1 MANNRND
8 VLSTSQTTLMVAGS
22 MIGIGIL
29 SLPANLTKVAHND
42 GWIGVI
48 IGSLYPFYMVLCAL
62 IIFKD
67 SSYQNTNIVE
77 ISKIYF
83 GRFFGNLLAF
93 IFTLQFLAY
102 IIVTTGNISN
112 MLRVYLVLFLEQYKL
127 AIPILLISVYT
138 ASKGI
143 GALGRINEVIFY
155 ASIPLILLT
164 ALALK
169 QGNILNIKPILGT
182 PILTILKASIEPVY
196 SFVGIEIIFL
206 IVPLMKDKTKIKS
219 SFLKATVII
228 VFLYIWLSFVSIY
241 YLGADIAKNLYWPTL
256 SIAETISIP
265 GISNFKFVFMFL
277 WSSIIFK
284 TIANQNYFFHYSL
297 SSIFKKINSNILYLL
312 VFLFAAISVSRL
324 DSFIFLK
331 KINEGISIFYLIFNL
346 IFITT
351 ITAIKIIKNG
361 GKNEKTNAKDNENF
375 REE

>member
-1 MANNRND
+1 MVNNRNN
-8 VLSTSQTTLMVAGS
+8 VLTTSQTMVMIAGS

-29 SLPANLTKVAHND
+29 YLPANLAKVAHND

-48 IGSLYPFYMVLCAL
+48 IGSLYPFYMVICSF

-67 SSYQNTNIVE
+67 SSYQNINIVE

-83 GRFFGNLLAF
+83 GKFFGSLLGF

-102 IIVTTGNISN
+102 IIITSGNISN

-143 GALGRINEVIFY
+143 RALGRINEVIFY

-164 ALALK
+164 VLALK

-182 PILTILKASIEPVY
+182 PISDILKASIEPVY

-206 IVPLMKDKTKIKS
+206 IVPLMKDKTKIKI

-241 YLGADIAKNLYWPTL
+241 YLGPDIAKKLYWPTL
-256 SIAETISIP
+256 SLAETISIP

-284 TIANQNYFFHYSL
+284 TIANQNYFFYYSL
-297 SSIFKKINSNILYLL
+297 SSIFKKIAPNILYLL

-324 DSFIFLK
+324 DSFILLK
-331 KINEGISIFYLIFNL
+331 KVNKGISIFYLIFNL
-346 IFITT
+346 IFITIIT
-351 ITAIKIIKNG
+351 IITLVKNG
-361 GKNEKTNAKDNENF
+361 GKNEKASSKANENF
-375 REE
+375 RE

>member
-1 MANNRND
+1 MENKRNN
-8 VLSTSQTTLMVAGS
+8 VLSTSQTMVIIAGS

-29 SLPANLTKVAHND
+29 SLPGNLTKVAHND

-48 IGSLYPFYMVLCAL
+48 IGSLYPFYMIICSF

-67 SSYQNTNIVE
+67 SSYQNINIVE

-83 GRFFGNLLAF
+83 GKFFGNLLGF

-102 IIVTTGNISN
+102 IIITAGNISN

-143 GALGRINEVIFY
+143 KTLGRINEIIFY

-164 ALALK
+164 VVALK

-182 PILTILKASIEPVY
+182 PISSILKASIEPVY

-206 IVPLMKDKTKIKS
+206 IVPLMKDKTKIKN
-219 SFLKATVII
+219 SFLKATGII

-256 SIAETISIP
+256 SLAETIAIP

-284 TIANQNYFFHYSL
+284 TIANQNYFFYYSL
-297 SSIFKKINSNILYLL
+297 SSVLKKIDPNILCLL
-312 VFLFAAISVSRL
+312 VFVFTTIIVSRL
-324 DSFIFLK
+324 DSFILLK
-331 KINEGISIFYLIFNL
+331 KINKGISLFYLIFNL
-346 IFITT
+346 IFITSIT
-351 ITAIKIIKNG
+351 IITLIKNG
-361 GKNEKTNAKDNENF
+361 GKNEKNNEKIK
-375 REE
+375 E

>member
-1 MANNRND
+1 MENNRND
-8 VLSTSQTTLMVAGS
+8 VLTTSQTMVMIAGS

-67 SSYQNTNIVE
+67 NSYKNTNIVE
-77 ISKIYF
+77 ISKTYF
-83 GRFFGNLLAF
+83 GKFFGNLLGL
-93 IFTLQFLAY
+93 IFTIQFLAY
-102 IIVTTGNISN
+102 IIITAANISN
-112 MLRVYLVLFLEQYKL
+112 MLRVYLILFLEQYKL

-143 GALGRINEVIFY
+143 RVLGRINEVIFY

-164 ALALK
+164 VLALK

-182 PILTILKASIEPVY
+182 PISTILKASIEPIY

-219 SFLKATVII
+219 SFLEATAII

-241 YLGADIAKNLYWPTL
+241 YLGADVAKNLYWPTL

-284 TIANQNYFFHYSL
+284 TIANQNYFFYYSL
-297 SSIFKKINSNILYLL
+297 SSIFKKINSTILYMI
-312 VFLFAAISVSRL
+312 VFLFATIIVSRL

-331 KINEGISIFYLIFNL
+331 KINEGVSIFYLVFNL
-346 IFITT
+346 IFITMIT
-351 ITAIKIIKNG
+351 IIKIIKNG
-361 GKNEKTNAKDNENF
+361 GKNETTSTKTNEKF

>member
-1 MANNRND
+1 MVNNRNN
-8 VLSTSQTTLMVAGS
+8 VLTTSQTMVMIAGS

-29 SLPANLTKVAHND
+29 SLPANLAKVAHND

-48 IGSLYPFYMVLCAL
+48 IGSLYPFYMVICSF

-67 SSYQNTNIVE
+67 SSYQNINIVE

-83 GRFFGNLLAF
+83 GKFFGSLLGF

-102 IIVTTGNISN
+102 IIITSGNISN

-143 GALGRINEVIFY
+143 RALGRINEVIFY

-164 ALALK
+164 VLALK

-182 PILTILKASIEPVY
+182 PISDILKASIEPVY

-206 IVPLMKDKTKIKS
+206 IVPLMKDKTKIKI

-241 YLGADIAKNLYWPTL
+241 YLGPDIAKKLYWPTL
-256 SIAETISIP
+256 SLAETISIP

-284 TIANQNYFFHYSL
+284 TIANQNYFFYYSL
-297 SSIFKKINSNILYLL
+297 SSIFKKIAPNILYLL

-324 DSFIFLK
+324 DSFILLK
-331 KINEGISIFYLIFNL
+331 KINKGISIFY
-346 IFITT
+346 
-351 ITAIKIIKNG
+351 
-361 GKNEKTNAKDNENF
+361 
-375 REE
+375 

>member
-1 MANNRND
+1 MVNNRNN
-8 VLSTSQTTLMVAGS
+8 VLTTSQTMVMIAGS

-48 IGSLYPFYMVLCAL
+48 IGSLYPFYMVICSF

-67 SSYQNTNIVE
+67 SSYQNINIVE

-83 GRFFGNLLAF
+83 GKFFGSLLGF

-102 IIVTTGNISN
+102 IIITSGNISN
-112 MLRVYLVLFLEQYKL
+112 MLRVYLVLFLDQYKL

-143 GALGRINEVIFY
+143 RALGRINEVIFY

-164 ALALK
+164 VLALK

-182 PILTILKASIEPVY
+182 PISDILKASIEPVY

-206 IVPLMKDKTKIKS
+206 IVPLMKDKTKIKI

-241 YLGADIAKNLYWPTL
+241 YLGPDIAKKLYWPTL
-256 SIAETISIP
+256 SLAETISIP

-284 TIANQNYFFHYSL
+284 TIANQNYFFYYSL
-297 SSIFKKINSNILYLL
+297 SSIFKKIAPNILYLL

-324 DSFIFLK
+324 DSFILLK
-331 KINEGISIFYLIFNL
+331 KINKGISIFYLIFNL
-346 IFITT
+346 IFITIIT
-351 ITAIKIIKNG
+351 IITLVKNG
-361 GKNEKTNAKDNENF
+361 GKNEKASSKANENF
-375 REE
+375 RE

>member
-1 MANNRND
+1 MVNNRNN
-8 VLSTSQTTLMVAGS
+8 VLTTSQTMVMIAGS

-29 SLPANLTKVAHND
+29 YLPANLAKVAHND

-48 IGSLYPFYMVLCAL
+48 IGSLYPFYMVICSF

-67 SSYQNTNIVE
+67 SSYQNINIVE

-83 GRFFGNLLAF
+83 GKFFGSLLGF

-102 IIVTTGNISN
+102 IIITSGNISN

-143 GALGRINEVIFY
+143 RALGRINEVIFY

-164 ALALK
+164 VLALK

-182 PILTILKASIEPVY
+182 PISDILKASIEPVY

-206 IVPLMKDKTKIKS
+206 IVPLMKDKTKIKI

-241 YLGADIAKNLYWPTL
+241 YLGPDIAKKLYWPTL
-256 SIAETISIP
+256 SLAETISIP

-284 TIANQNYFFHYSL
+284 TIANQNYFFYYSL
-297 SSIFKKINSNILYLL
+297 SSIFKKIAPNILYLL

-324 DSFIFLK
+324 DSFILLK
-331 KINEGISIFYLIFNL
+331 KINKGISIFYLIFNL
-346 IFITT
+346 IFITIIT
-351 ITAIKIIKNG
+351 IITLVKNG
-361 GKNEKTNAKDNENF
+361 GKNEKASSKANENF
-375 REE
+375 RE

>member
-8 VLSTSQTTLMVAGS
+8 VLSTSQTTLMIAGS

-67 SSYQNTNIVE
+67 NSYQNTNIVE
-77 ISKIYF
+77 ISKTYF
-83 GRFFGNLLAF
+83 GKFLGNLLAF

-102 IIVTTGNISN
+102 IIITTGNLSN
-112 MLRVYLVLFLEQYKL
+112 MLRVYLILFLEQYKL

-143 GALGRINEVIFY
+143 RTLGRINEVIFY

-164 ALALK
+164 VLALK
-169 QGNILNIKPILGT
+169 EGNILNIKPILDT
-182 PILTILKASIEPVY
+182 PISTILKASIEPVY

-206 IVPLMKDKTKIKS
+206 IVPLMKDKNKIKS
-219 SFLKATVII
+219 SFLKATAII

-241 YLGADIAKNLYWPTL
+241 YLGADVAQNLYWPTL
-256 SIAETISIP
+256 SLAETISIP
-265 GISNFKFVFMFL
+265 GISDFKFVFMFL
-277 WSSIIFK
+277 WSNIVFK
-284 TIANQNYFFHYSL
+284 TIANQNYFFYYSL
-297 SSIFKKINSNILYLL
+297 SSIFKKIDSNILYFI
-312 VFLFAAISVSRL
+312 VFLFGAISVSRL
-324 DSFIFLK
+324 DSFILLK
-331 KINEGISIFYLIFNL
+331 KINKGVSLFYLIFNL
-346 IFITT
+346 IFITIIT
-351 ITAIKIIKNG
+351 IITLIKNG
-361 GKNEKTNAKDNENF
+361 GKNEKDSSKANEKT
-375 REE
+375 REK

>member
-1 MANNRND
+1 MENKRNN
-8 VLSTSQTTLMVAGS
+8 VLSTSQTMVIIAGS

-48 IGSLYPFYMVLCAL
+48 IGSLYPFYMIICSF

-67 SSYQNTNIVE
+67 SSYQNINIVE

-83 GRFFGNLLAF
+83 GNLLGF

-102 IIVTTGNISN
+102 IIITAGNISN

-143 GALGRINEVIFY
+143 KTLGRINEIIFY

-164 ALALK
+164 VVALK

-182 PILTILKASIEPVY
+182 PISSILKASIEPVY

-206 IVPLMKDKTKIKS
+206 IVPLMKDKTKIKN
-219 SFLKATVII
+219 SFLKATGII

-241 YLGADIAKNLYWPTL
+241 YLGADIAK
-256 SIAETISIP
+256 
-265 GISNFKFVFMFL
+265 
-277 WSSIIFK
+277 
-284 TIANQNYFFHYSL
+284 
-297 SSIFKKINSNILYLL
+297 
-312 VFLFAAISVSRL
+312 
-324 DSFIFLK
+324 
-331 KINEGISIFYLIFNL
+331 
-346 IFITT
+346 
-351 ITAIKIIKNG
+351 
-361 GKNEKTNAKDNENF
+361 
-375 REE
+375 

>member
-1 MANNRND
+1 MVNNRNN
-8 VLSTSQTTLMVAGS
+8 VLTTSQTMVMIAGS

-48 IGSLYPFYMVLCAL
+48 IGSLYPFYMVICSF

-67 SSYQNTNIVE
+67 SSYQNINIVE

-83 GRFFGNLLAF
+83 GKFFGSLLGF

-102 IIVTTGNISN
+102 IIITSGNISN
-112 MLRVYLVLFLEQYKL
+112 MLRVYLVLFLDQYKL

-143 GALGRINEVIFY
+143 RALGRINEVIFY

-164 ALALK
+164 VLALK

-182 PILTILKASIEPVY
+182 PISAILKASIEPVY

-206 IVPLMKDKTKIKS
+206 IVPLMKDKTKIKI
-219 SFLKATVII
+219 SFLKATAII

-241 YLGADIAKNLYWPTL
+241 YLGPDIAKNLYWPTL
-256 SIAETISIP
+256 SLAETISIP

-284 TIANQNYFFHYSL
+284 TIANQNYFFYYSL
-297 SSIFKKINSNILYLL
+297 SSIFKKIAPNILYLL

-324 DSFIFLK
+324 DSFILLK
-331 KINEGISIFYLIFNL
+331 KINKGISIFYLIFNL
-346 IFITT
+346 IFITIIT
-351 ITAIKIIKNG
+351 IITLIKNG
-361 GKNEKTNAKDNENF
+361 GKNEKASSKANENL
-375 REE
+375 RE

>member
-284 TIANQNYFFHYSL
+284 TIANQNYFFYYSL

>member
-1 MANNRND
+1 MVNNRNN
-8 VLSTSQTTLMVAGS
+8 VLTTSQTMVMIAGS

-29 SLPANLTKVAHND
+29 SLPANLAKVAHND

-48 IGSLYPFYMVLCAL
+48 IGSLYPFYMVICSF

-67 SSYQNTNIVE
+67 SSYQNINIVE

-83 GRFFGNLLAF
+83 GKFFGSLLGF

-102 IIVTTGNISN
+102 IIITSGNISN
-112 MLRVYLVLFLEQYKL
+112 MLRVYLVLFLDQYKL

-143 GALGRINEVIFY
+143 RALGRINEVIFY

-164 ALALK
+164 VLALK

-182 PILTILKASIEPVY
+182 PISDILKASIEPVY

-206 IVPLMKDKTKIKS
+206 IVPLMKDKTKIKI

-241 YLGADIAKNLYWPTL
+241 YLGPDIAKKLYWPTL
-256 SIAETISIP
+256 SLAETISIP

-284 TIANQNYFFHYSL
+284 TIANQNYFFYYSL
-297 SSIFKKINSNILYLL
+297 SSIFKKIAPNILYLL

-324 DSFIFLK
+324 DSFILLK
-331 KINEGISIFYLIFNL
+331 KINKGISIFYLIFNL
-346 IFITT
+346 IFITIIT
-351 ITAIKIIKNG
+351 IITLVKNG
-361 GKNEKTNAKDNENF
+361 GKNEKASSKANENF
-375 REE
+375 RE

>member
-1 MANNRND
+1 MENNRNN
-8 VLSTSQTTLMVAGS
+8 VLTTSQTMVMIAGS

-48 IGSLYPFYMVLCAL
+48 IGSLYPFYMVICSF

-67 SSYQNTNIVE
+67 SSYQNINIVE

-83 GRFFGNLLAF
+83 GKFFGNLLGI
-93 IFTLQFLAY
+93 IFTLQFFAY
-102 IIVTTGNISN
+102 IIITAGNISN

-143 GALGRINEVIFY
+143 RALGRINEVIFY

-164 ALALK
+164 VLALK

-182 PILTILKASIEPVY
+182 PISAILKASIESVY
-196 SFVGIEIIFL
+196 SFSGIEIIFL
-206 IVPLMKDKTKIKS
+206 IVPLMKDKTKIKI
-219 SFLKATVII
+219 SFLKATAII

-256 SIAETISIP
+256 SLAETISIP

-284 TIANQNYFFHYSL
+284 TIANQNYFFYYSL

-324 DSFIFLK
+324 DSFILLK
-331 KINEGISIFYLIFNL
+331 KINKGINIFYLIFNL
-346 IFITT
+346 IFITIIT
-351 ITAIKIIKNG
+351 IITLIKNG
-361 GKNEKTNAKDNENF
+361 GKNEKASSKANENL
-375 REE
+375 RE